1 MWARQALPLL
11 LLLLVCPAKAQL
23 ARNFYYITRIES
35 RVLPNAVQVTI
46 RTDGVVQFGAD
57 LNEVFERD
65 ANGRFQPRATTRLRL
80 RFLRARAKLPSFNEV
95 GAYPV
100 DGAYVSPGRDELQA
114 PFINGSQDPDE
125 PATDVELRFYV
136 PVMLRKLNPYG
147 ASGDIGTDDDDN
159 DSGFNF
165 TEVLGARDVGIELG
179 RDRRSVIIT
188 VISDRVDALQKPSLN
203 RAPQRTNRRLNIKAS
218 AVPGEFRFDVLRQPL
233 QRVLDTVSR
242 VTGVPFLV
250 RAESADTNITLLLPS
265 ATPREF
271 IETLVRAY
279 GLSLAERAPPDG
291 ETVGGAAVGGYEIGR
306 GGDMDVSRR
315 IVLNHLAPERARLLF
330 PDFLLPRLRVDS
342 ERTSILATGSPALVE
357 RIAQDLEKLD
367 KPHPQVKVE
376 ASVWEI
382 SNGESFDFALRAA
395 YNSGTG
401 NKYGGALDLGN
412 GQASLVLDEAVAKS
426 LSANLTA
433 LQVRNRARL
442 AAKPYVVV
450 ASGETGTL
458 FSGQNRF
465 VTVLQRRSG
474 QQNAQ
479 ALKLQIGTSLTVTP
493 LVGGTEK
500 DSEILLQLFPEV
512 SSIDEIE
519 AGTGLPTIS
528 LRNVST
534 TMRVRPGE
542 TVLLAG
548 LDSHIETKTRR
559 GFFQPWPGR
568 RDGKGRTALIFLVTA
583 TRAE

>member
-1 MWARQALPLL
+1 MRKLWARFSVPLL
-11 LLLLVCPAKAQL
+11 LLLVFVAPAKAQL

-35 RVLPNAVQVTI
+35 RVLPNAVQVII

-57 LNEVFERD
+57 LNEVFEIN
-65 ANGRFQPRATTRLRL
+65 ANGSRVPRPITRLRL

-100 DGAYVSPGRDELQA
+100 DGAYVSPGRDALQT
-114 PFINGSQDPDE
+114 PYLSGYQDPDD
-125 PATDVELRFYV
+125 PATDVEMRFYV
-136 PVMLRKLNPYG
+136 PVLLRKLNPYG
-147 ASGDIGTDDDDN
+147 ASGDVGTDDDDN
-159 DSGFNF
+159 SGGYNF
-165 TEVLGARDVGIELG
+165 TEVLEALNVGIELG

-188 VISDRVDALQKPSLN
+188 VISDRVDALQTPKLN
-203 RAPQRTNRRLNIKAS
+203 RAPQRINRRLNIRATS
-218 AVPGEFRFDVLRQPL
+218 TAGQFRFDILHQPL
-233 QRVLDTVSR
+233 QRVLDTVGR
-242 VTGVPFLV
+242 VTGVPFVV
-250 RAESADTNITLLLPS
+250 RAESADTDISLLLPS
-265 ATPREF
+265 ATPQEF
-271 IETLVRAY
+271 VETLVRAY
-279 GLSLAERAPPDG
+279 SLSQAERPPPEG
-291 ETVGGAAVGGYEIGR
+291 ETIGGYEIGR
-306 GGDMDVSRR
+306 GGDLDVSRR

-342 ERTSILATGSPALVE
+342 ARSSIIASGSPVLVE
-357 RIAQDLEKLD
+357 RIAQDLQKLD
-367 KPHPQVKVE
+367 RPHPQVKVE

-382 SNGESFDFALRAA
+382 SNAESFDFAVRAA

-412 GQASLVLDEAVAKS
+412 GQASLVLDEAVTKS

-465 VTVLQRRSG
+465 ITVLQRRGG

-493 LVGGTEK
+493 LVGGTEN
-500 DSEILLQLFPEV
+500 DSEILLQLLPEV

-542 TVLLAG
+542 SVLLAG
-548 LDSHIETKTRR
+548 LDSQIETNTRR

-568 RDGKGRTALIFLVTA
+568 RDGKNRTILVFSVTA
-583 TRAE
+583 ARVD

>member
-1 MWARQALPLL
+1 
-11 LLLLVCPAKAQL
+11 
-23 ARNFYYITRIES
+23 
-35 RVLPNAVQVTI
+35 VLPNAVQVTI

-57 LNEVFERD
+57 LSEVFERD
-65 ANGRFQPRATTRLRL
+65 ANGRYQPRLTTRLRL

-95 GAYPV
+95 GAYPI

-136 PVMLRKLNPYG
+136 PVTLRKLNPYG
-147 ASGDIGTDDDDN
+147 ASGDVGTDDDDN

-165 TEVLGARDVGIELG
+165 TQVLEARDVGIELG
-179 RDRRSVIIT
+179 RDRRSVVIT

-203 RAPQRTNRRLNIKAS
+203 RAPQRTNRRLNIKATQT
-218 AVPGEFRFDVLRQPL
+218 PGEFRFDVLRQPL

-271 IETLVRAY
+271 TETLVRAY
-279 GLSLAERAPPDG
+279 GLSLAERVPP
-291 ETVGGAAVGGYEIGR
+291 EGATTGGYEIGR

-367 KPHPQVKVE
+367 KPHPQVKIEVS
-376 ASVWEI
+376 AWEI

-412 GQASLVLDEAVAKS
+412 GEASLVLNEAVAKS

-433 LQVRNRARL
+433 LQARNRARL

-450 ASGETGTL
+450 ASGESGTL
-458 FSGQNRF
+458 FSGQDRF
-465 VTVLQRRSG
+465 ITILRRRGG

-500 DSEILLQLFPEV
+500 DGEILLQLLPEV
-512 SSIDEIE
+512 SSVDEIE

-583 TRAE
+583 TRADESAPHTP